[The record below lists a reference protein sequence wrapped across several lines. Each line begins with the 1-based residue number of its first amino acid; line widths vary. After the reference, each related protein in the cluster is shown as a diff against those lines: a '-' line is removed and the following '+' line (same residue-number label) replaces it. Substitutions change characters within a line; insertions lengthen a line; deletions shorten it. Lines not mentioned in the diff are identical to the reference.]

1 MIRANNFFFIVHSL
15 SCGHCVSDGLAVLS
29 TGIKHDIL
37 FALFTLIFF
46 QLISAGR
53 MADNCKEIKSNFL
66 LLCKSN
72 STGNHAIR
80 VQ

>member
-1 MIRANNFFFIVHSL
+1 MMRAKKILIVHSL

-29 TGIKHDIL
+29 TRIKHMIYF

-53 MADNCKEIKSNFL
+53 MADNCKEIKSQIFFYM
-66 LLCKSN
+66 
-72 STGNHAIR
+72 
-80 VQ
+80 